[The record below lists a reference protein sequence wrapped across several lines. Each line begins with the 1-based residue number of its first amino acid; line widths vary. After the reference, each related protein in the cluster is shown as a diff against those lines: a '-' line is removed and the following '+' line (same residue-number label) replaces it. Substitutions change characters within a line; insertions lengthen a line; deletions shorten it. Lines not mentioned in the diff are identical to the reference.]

1 MMTPAFA
8 EYLAVFADV
17 VRAGSFS
24 AASRQRAQT
33 PSAVVRQIDALEQ
46 SLGTTLFTR
55 STRSLML
62 TDAGQKLYQRAQR
75 LLDELADVHA
85 EVSAFDTAVAGT
97 LRIACLPSFGKRYVL
112 PVIAQLEAE
121 HPHLRAELDLTERLY
136 DPVTERLDVMI
147 RMGELPDST
156 LIASTLAPLHRFL
169 VASPAYLA
177 RAGTPVSVDELAR
190 HRLIDKLHGADLLGW
205 KDLPGFSSEAAE
217 NAGVFFRCDD
227 FEALRSAA
235 LEAMGIAFLPAW
247 MVGHDIQSGTLKR
260 LNLESECW
268 NINASRIHLLRAL
281 PQPGAKVRVFI
292 EALRQAVGS
301 PPVWGP

>member
-1 MMTPAFA
+1 MMTPGFA

-24 AASRQRAQT
+24 AASRLRAQT

-46 SLGTTLFTR
+46 SLGTTLFIR
-55 STRSLML
+55 STRSLRL
-62 TDAGQKLYQRAQR
+62 TDAGQKLYQRTLR

-85 EVSAFDTAVAGT
+85 EVSAFDIAVAGT

-112 PVIAQLEAE
+112 PIIAALETE
-121 HPHLRAELDLTERLY
+121 HPALRTELDLTERLY
-136 DPVTERLDVMI
+136 DPITERLDVMI
-147 RMGELPDST
+147 RMGDLPDST
-156 LIASTLAPLHRFL
+156 LIANTLAPLKRLL

-177 RAGTPVSVDELAR
+177 RAGIPVSVPDLAR

-205 KDLPGFSSEAAE
+205 KDLPGFSAGAAE
-217 NAGVFFRCDD
+217 SAEVFFRCDD

-235 LEAMGIAFLPAW
+235 LSAMGIAFLPTW
-247 MVGHDIQSGTLKR
+247 MVGQDVQAGTLVR
-260 LNLESECW
+260 LNIEGECW
-268 NINASRIHLLRAL
+268 NNTASCIHLLRSQ

-301 PPVWGP
+301 PPIWEP

>member
-46 SLGTTLFTR
+46 SLGTTLFIR

-147 RMGELPDST
+147 RMGELPDSM

-205 KDLPGFSSEAAE
+205 KDLPGFSPEAAE

-268 NINASRIHLLRAL
+268 NNNASRIHLLRAL